1 VLQNNSAC
9 TGWYNVADL
18 VLSQDLDIVDEAE
31 EDAHEKFL
39 DAVAFCQETLSSIG
53 LSRRWML
60 TAAKDEQSLEL
71 HLQGL
76 GVTGTTLQH
85 PHFAKDNIPT
95 IQLARYTVA
104 ADCFDGKE
112 AAGPVPK
119 FLTSNPIEVEKQLKE
134 NPALAH
140 GYCQALAGKLI
151 VPEDLTSLEAMA
163 YV

>member
-1 VLQNNSAC
+1 
-9 TGWYNVADL
+9 
-18 VLSQDLDIVDEAE
+18 
-31 EDAHEKFL
+31 
-39 DAVAFCQETLSSIG
+39 
-53 LSRRWML
+53 ML
-60 TAAKDEQSLEL
+60 EAAKDEQSLEL

-119 FLTSNPIEVEKQLKE
+119 FLTSNPIEVAKQLKE

-163 YV
+163 YVQGSMRVGKGESPFLREWRPPQPPQKRHKPSPGTNISGPLGDSQGIINFV